1 MNKCEANRIVT
12 NINTIPFSKRIAE
25 KMNNKPEALS
35 CNKCGKKYDNFVN
48 IFLEPVNK
56 LVCITLD

>member
-35 CNKCGKKYDNFVN
+35 CNKCGMKYDNFVN
-48 IFLEPVNK
+48 
-56 LVCITLD
+56 